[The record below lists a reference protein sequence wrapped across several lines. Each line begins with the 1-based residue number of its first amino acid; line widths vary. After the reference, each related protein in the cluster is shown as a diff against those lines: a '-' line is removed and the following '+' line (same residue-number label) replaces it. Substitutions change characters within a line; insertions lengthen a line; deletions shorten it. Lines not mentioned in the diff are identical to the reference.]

1 MNTNMV
7 NLILRSFILTVDRI
21 ITGMPSEQKLEGKSE
36 RIAFYCLHISETTH
50 PDPRITR

>member
-1 MNTNMV
+1 MV

-36 RIAFYCLHISETTH
+36 RIAFYCLHMFGTH
-50 PDPRITR
+50 APRPQDN